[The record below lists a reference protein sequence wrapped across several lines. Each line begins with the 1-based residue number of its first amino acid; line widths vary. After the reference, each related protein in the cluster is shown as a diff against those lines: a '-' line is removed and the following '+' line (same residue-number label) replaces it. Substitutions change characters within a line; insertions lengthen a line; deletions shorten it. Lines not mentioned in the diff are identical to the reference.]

1 MCEGVANDYDAGAQ
15 PGADDT
21 FGDGGPASWDD
32 YGFGQ
37 ATVADGVNL
46 IAGGIE
52 NVLQRFRLQV
62 PDPTP
67 LARVGHFADNH
78 RSINAAV
85 QCRDGAAGQARVA

>member
-1 MCEGVANDYDAGAQ
+1 MNFDAGAQ

-21 FGDGGPASWDD
+21 FGDGGPVGWDD

-62 PDPTP
+62 PHPAP
-67 LARVGHFADNH
+67 SAVGLTFQHQN
-78 RSINAAV
+78 
-85 QCRDGAAGQARVA
+85 DGLSSTKIE

>member
-1 MCEGVANDYDAGAQ
+1 ME
-15 PGADDT
+15 PGGEDS
-21 FGDGGPASWDD
+21 FGEEGPAGWDD

-62 PDPTP
+62 CMHA
-67 LARVGHFADNH
+67 L
-78 RSINAAV
+78 SAAWN
-85 QCRDGAAGQARVA
+85 G

>member
-1 MCEGVANDYDAGAQ
+1 M
-15 PGADDT
+15 DDT
-21 FGDGGPASWDD
+21 FGDGGPVGWDD

-62 PDPTP
+62 PSPACLPNNSLCRHSP
-67 LARVGHFADNH
+67 LHH
-78 RSINAAV
+78 
-85 QCRDGAAGQARVA
+85 QCRAVL

>member
-1 MCEGVANDYDAGAQ
+1 MGVLLLRIGVGGE
-15 PGADDT
+15 PGGEDT
-21 FGDGGPASWDD
+21 FGEERPVGWDD

-62 PDPTP
+62 CP
-67 LARVGHFADNH
+67 
-78 RSINAAV
+78 
-85 QCRDGAAGQARVA
+85 